1 MSKTLKPL
9 LLMGILTLGIFVA
22 EKEMVANAQGVKNGT
37 VISIILDPKIAKAS
51 MSGRVFLV
59 LSKSEPKG
67 IAPEP
72 RWVDPDPFLS
82 LIHIS
87 EPTRPY

>member
-9 LLMGILTLGIFVA
+9 LLMSILTLGIFVA
-22 EKEMVANAQGVKNGT
+22 EREMVANAQVIKNGT

-59 LSKSEPKG
+59 LSK
-67 IAPEP
+67 AVA
-72 RWVDPDPFLS
+72 R
-82 LIHIS
+82 
-87 EPTRPY
+87 